1 MARKRSRSGL
11 GVLFWIAFIL
21 LVLVVFL
28 VNRPR
33 IERVLESTQLIEV
46 LQRRLQDEAPP
57 TDEPVVTLPDET
69 PPPPEQAPPLETGPD
84 TGVEVPD
91 ALPEVDT
98 DILSEEDEENG
109 DDEEEDGD
117 VADEQAPEEDVND
130 EPSDEDPDEN
140 PDPAPEPSPMR
151 IRNSVVYY
159 IRVTDDGR
167 IHPEGVEREV
177 EYESAPLSRSI
188 EVLLDGLT
196 SRELSQGLL
205 NLIPEGS
212 VLLSASVR
220 NGVAYLNFNEAFLFN
235 PMGVEGYR
243 AQLAQIVFSATEFST
258 IDRVQFLIEGQ
269 NQEWLGGEGV
279 NIGTPLGRDSFSS

>member
-33 IERVLESTQLIEV
+33 IESVLESTQLVEV
-46 LQRRLQDEAPP
+46 LQRRLQDDAPP
-57 TDEPVVTLPDET
+57 ADEPVVTLPDET
-69 PPPPEQAPPLETGPD
+69 PGPPEPAPPLETEPD

-98 DILSEEDEENG
+98 DILSEEDEE
-109 DDEEEDGD
+109 DGD
-117 VADEQAPEEDVND
+117 I
-130 EPSDEDPDEN
+130 PDEAEDASDDSDDVSGDE

-177 EYESAPLSRSI
+177 EYQSAPLSRSI

>member
-33 IERVLESTQLIEV
+33 IERVLESTQLVEV
-46 LQRRLQDEAPP
+46 LQRRLQDDAPAA
-57 TDEPVVTLPDET
+57 DEPDEIPPDET
-69 PPPPEQAPPLETGPD
+69 PSPRDTAPARETEPD
-84 TGVEVPD
+84 EDVDVPD
-91 ALPEVDT
+91 ALPEVET
-98 DILSEEDEENG
+98 DILSDDDEDVSDEEP
-109 DDEEEDGD
+109 
-117 VADEQAPEEDVND
+117 PENEVND
-130 EPSDEDPDEN
+130 DGSDDVSSDE
-140 PDPAPEPSPMR
+140 PDPTPQPSPMR

-177 EYESAPLSRSI
+177 EYQSAPLSRSI
-188 EVLLDGLT
+188 DVLLDGLT

-212 VLLSASVR
+212 VLLSASIR

-243 AQLAQIVFSATEFST
+243 AQLAQIVYSATEFST

>member
-33 IERVLESTQLIEV
+33 IESVLESTQLVEV
-46 LQRRLQDEAPP
+46 LQRRLQDETPP
-57 TDEPVVTLPDET
+57 AEEPVVTLPDET
-69 PPPPEQAPPLETGPD
+69 PRPPEPVPPQETEPD

-98 DILSEEDEENG
+98 DILSEEGEDDEDISDEADEAPDDEVNDVSDDVSG
-109 DDEEEDGD
+109 DD
-117 VADEQAPEEDVND
+117 PE
-130 EPSDEDPDEN
+130 
-140 PDPAPEPSPMR
+140 PAPETSPMR

-167 IHPEGVEREV
+167 IHPEGVERVV
-177 EYESAPLSRSI
+177 EYQSAPLSRSI

-212 VLLSASVR
+212 MLLSASVR

-279 NIGTPLGRDSFSS
+279 NIGTPLGRDSFTS